1 MSRVKSAARKVKLGK
16 AARQN
21 RRIPIF
27 VAAKTKR
34 NVTQNRMQRN
44 WRREKL
50 KLTVD

>member
-34 NVTQNRMQRN
+34 KVTQNRMQRN

>member
-1 MSRVKSAARKVKLGK
+1 MSRVKSAERKKKLGK

-34 NVTQNRMQRN
+34 KITQNRLQRN
-44 WRREKL
+44 WRKDKL
-50 KLTVD
+50 DLKID

>member
-34 NVTQNRMQRN
+34 KVTQNRLQRN
-44 WRREKL
+44 WRKEKL
-50 KLTVD
+50 DLQVD